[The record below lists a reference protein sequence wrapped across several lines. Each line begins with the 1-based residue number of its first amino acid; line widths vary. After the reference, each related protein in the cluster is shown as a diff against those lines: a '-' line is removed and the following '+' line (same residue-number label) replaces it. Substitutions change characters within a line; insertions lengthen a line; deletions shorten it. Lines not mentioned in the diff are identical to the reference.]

1 MTKLIYAPWVRR
13 AFLTFALLALL
24 LLLGTQPL
32 PASAASPSFV
42 RLVNASPDVGI
53 VAVFVDGAK
62 FLGNVQFATV
72 TDYLQLPSGSHK
84 VQAALISI
92 GGRTTI
98 VQTLSVQAGIAYT
111 VAAIGTK
118 STGFSLRVFVD
129 NNLMAA
135 GMAKV
140 RVYHLSPGTGPLG
153 IATGGHMIPGALSYT
168 QASNYMKLPAG
179 LHTFTERKATS

>member
-53 VAVFVDGAK
+53 VAVFVDGPK
-62 FLGNVQFATV
+62 FLGNVQVATL
-72 TDYLQLPSGSHK
+72 TDYLQLPSGSPQ
-84 VQAALISI
+84 VQPAIIRI

-98 VQTLSVQAGIAYT
+98 LPTLSGQAGIAYT
-111 VAAIGTK
+111 AAPIRT
-118 STGFSLRVFVD
+118 
-129 NNLMAA
+129 
-135 GMAKV
+135 
-140 RVYHLSPGTGPLG
+140 
-153 IATGGHMIPGALSYT
+153 
-168 QASNYMKLPAG
+168 
-179 LHTFTERKATS
+179 